1 MSAPHRVYL
10 IDDDRDVREGL
21 SFLMVTSGLDVRG
34 FESGTAFLDTLPMLS
49 PGCLVMDIR
58 MPQLTGLHLQE
69 RLNAAGCDW
78 PAIIIT
84 GHGDI
89 EACRRAFRSGAVDFL
104 TKPIDEQVL
113 LGSVKCA
120 LSLLGERVKYRE
132 DLALARRRLARL
144 TSRETQILGLVAEG
158 LTTREI
164 ANRLELSP
172 RTVETHRT
180 NIGEKLGTGSVAEM
194 VKVHLSLAPA
204 QSAPSRT

>member
-1 MSAPHRVYL
+1 MSHPHQVYL

-21 SFLMVTSGLDVRG
+21 SFLMTTSGLDVRS
-34 FESGTAFLDTLPMLS
+34 FESGTAFLDALPMLA
-49 PGCLVMDIR
+49 PGCLIIDIR
-58 MPQLTGLHLQE
+58 MPQVTGLRLQE
-69 RLNAAGCDW
+69 RLCEAECDW

-113 LGSVKCA
+113 LGSVKSA
-120 LSLLGERVKYRE
+120 
-132 DLALARRRLARL
+132 LALLSQRLTQSEGMAFARRRLARL
-144 TSRETQILGLVAEG
+144 TSRETQILSLVAEG

-164 ANRLELSP
+164 AIRLVLSP

-180 NIGEKLGTGSVAEM
+180 NIGEKLGTSSVAEM
-194 VKVHLSLAPA
+194 VKVYLATAPTGSRQPA
-204 QSAPSRT
+204 